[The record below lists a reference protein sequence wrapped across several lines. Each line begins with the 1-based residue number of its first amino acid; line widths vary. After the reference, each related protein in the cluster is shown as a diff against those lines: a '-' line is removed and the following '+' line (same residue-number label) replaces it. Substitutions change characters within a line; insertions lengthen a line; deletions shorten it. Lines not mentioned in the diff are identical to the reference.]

1 MPNSAN
7 LYFQFVNNN
16 QQQWNGPSVIR
27 AAPNTPRKQTIK
39 KSVSSLSFATTIGG
53 EGQVWERPVMLA
65 ASANVYL
72 VPLQK
77 FSVFQQIFISWIG
90 QHNQFCV
97 ETRAWIFFEKFS
109 EIFCNNN
116 RPMNSYEL
124 SKSIQTLIETVTVD
138 VSWSAAA
145 KTIFQEGKKYNKT

>member
-97 ETRAWIFFEKFS
+97 ETRAWIFSEKFS
-109 EIFCNNN
+109 EIFC
-116 RPMNSYEL
+116 
-124 SKSIQTLIETVTVD
+124 
-138 VSWSAAA
+138 
-145 KTIFQEGKKYNKT
+145 YNKRQTNEFLWIIEKHSNSDWNSDRGRFMVSRRKNNFPGRKEV